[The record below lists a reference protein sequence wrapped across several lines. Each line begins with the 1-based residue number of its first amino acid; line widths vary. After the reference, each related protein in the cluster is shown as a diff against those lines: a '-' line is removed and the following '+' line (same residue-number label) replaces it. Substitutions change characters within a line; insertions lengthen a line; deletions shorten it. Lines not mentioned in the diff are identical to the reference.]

1 MNKQFKMDLAG
12 RDLIVKTGGIARQA
26 NGSALVQYGDTVVLV
41 TATAESVRKK
51 DLPFFPFICNY
62 VEKTYAAG
70 KIPGGFFKREGRP
83 TEKDTLTSRL
93 IDRPLRPFFED
104 DYQNDTQIIATVLS
118 VDQVND
124 PDVVAIV
131 GASIALSISDIPIKE
146 PIGAVRVGRV
156 NGNFV
161 CNPIY
166 DEREESDIDIIV
178 AGSESSILMVEG
190 SAKIVPELEMLDAI
204 MFGHEEIK
212 KIVEFQI
219 GIKSEIGKPNMEFET
234 CPVPE
239 EIMSK
244 VASVATEGLEK
255 TIEINDK
262 LARYQAQS
270 DLKKKVIEEL
280 SEEFGEDAQSAIKD
294 AYAEAKKKVIRKGI
308 ASANRIGGRKPN
320 EIRDIA
326 CEIGLIPRTHGSGL
340 FTRGETQAIVLTT
353 LGTGDDAQ
361 RIDSLE
367 GESRKT
373 FMLHYNFPPFC
384 VGEVSP
390 LRGAGR
396 REIGHGI
403 LAERALTAV
412 LPDVENFPYTIR
424 IVSEILESNGS
435 SSMASVCGS
444 ALSLMDAGVPISA
457 PVAGIAM
464 GLIKEGD
471 DFIILSDILGD
482 EDHVGDMDFKVAG
495 TSKGVSA
502 LQMDIKI
509 DGVTKDILEK
519 ALTQAREGKEHIL
532 GKMIET
538 INEPSAELSKYAPR
552 ITVLT
557 VKKDRIRDV
566 IGPGGKNIKHII
578 EVTGV
583 KMDVNDDGQVSIA
596 SVDEEACKQAI
607 KMVKDLTDDAEIGKL
622 YYGTVKRI
630 ENFGAFVEILPG
642 KDGLVHI
649 SQLEKGRVEKVT
661 DVLKVGEKVLV
672 KCIDI
677 DNIGRVKLSRKDALG
692 EKIPEDA

>member
-1 MNKQFKMDLAG
+1 MKKTFKTQLSG
-12 RDLIVKTGGIARQA
+12 KDLIVTTGHMAKQA
-26 NGSALVQYGDTVVLV
+26 NGSVLIQYGDTAVLV
-41 TATAESVRKK
+41 TATAESKRKK

-62 VEKTYAAG
+62 QEKTYAAG

-93 IDRPLRPFFED
+93 IDRPFRPFFED

-118 VDQVND
+118 VDLVND
-124 PDVVAIV
+124 PDVIAIV
-131 GASIALSISDIPIKE
+131 GASVAMSISNIPVKE
-146 PIGAVRVGRV
+146 PLAAVRVGRV
-156 NGNFV
+156 NGELI
-161 CNPIY
+161 CNPTY
-166 DEREESDIDIIV
+166 EQRETSDIDIVV
-178 AGSESSILMVEG
+178 AASGSSILMVEG
-190 SAKIVPELEMLDAI
+190 SAKFVPELEMLDAI
-204 MFGHEEIK
+204 MFAHENIKPLIAFQNEIK
-212 KIVEFQI
+212 A
-219 GIKSEIGKPNMEFET
+219 EIGVPNMEFDT
-234 CPVPE
+234 DPIPE
-239 EIMSK
+239 EISTK
-244 VASVATEGLEK
+244 VAGKYTEAIEK

-262 LARYQAQS
+262 IERYR
-270 DLKKKVIEEL
+270 
-280 SEEFGEDAQSAIKD
+280 AQSAIKKEIIGD
-294 AYAEAKKKVIRKGI
+294 LVEEFEGAEKKIGGAVDTIKKNAIRSGI
-308 ASANRIGGRKPN
+308 VAGKRIGGRGPKD
-320 EIRDIA
+320 IRDIT
-326 CEIGLIPRTHGSGL
+326 CEIGVIPRTHGSGL

-361 RIDSLE
+361 RIDALE
-367 GESRKT
+367 GETKKT

-412 LPDVENFPYTIR
+412 LPDDESFPYTIR

-435 SSMASVCGS
+435 SSMASVCGG

-464 GLIKEGD
+464 GLIQEGD
-471 DFIILSDILGD
+471 DIIILSDILGD

-495 TSKGVSA
+495 TAKGVTA

-509 DGVTKDILEK
+509 DGVTKEILEQ

-532 GKMIET
+532 GKMMET
-538 INEPSAELSKYAPR
+538 INEPNAELSKYAPR
-552 ITVLT
+552 ITVLY

-566 IGPGGKNIKHII
+566 IGPGGKNIKNII

-583 KMDVNDDGQVSIA
+583 KMDVDDTGRVSIA
-596 SVDEEACKQAI
+596 SVDEAASAEAVQ
-607 KMVKDLTDDAEIGKL
+607 MVKDLTDDAEIGKNYL
-622 YYGTVKRI
+622 GTVKRI

-649 SQLEKGRVEKVT
+649 SQLEKGRVENVT
-661 DVLKVGEKVLV
+661 DVLKIGEKVLV
-672 KCIDI
+672 KVIDI
-677 DNIGRVKLSRKDALG
+677 DNLGRVKLSRKDALG
-692 EKIPEDA
+692 EEVGGDA